1 MNKVNLSRF
10 ISEIFTINL
19 LSKCKNATIVVGPLL
34 AQILKL
40 SEQLKAA
47 APSTKAT
54 ASSFIQL

>member
-1 MNKVNLSRF
+1 MKKVNLFRF
-10 ISEIFTINL
+10 VSESFTINL
-19 LSKCKNATIVVGPLL
+19 LSKCKNTTIAVRPLL